1 MRKRTYIA
9 ANLML
14 CFLLSDVVVF
24 ICHKRNPYLRF
35 LSSPASYVLF
45 ALSALS
51 VVYWLLCRLRRQK
64 RGTRKRQ

>member
-1 MRKRTYIA
+1 MRKKLYVA

-14 CFLLSDVVVF
+14 CFLLSDLVVF

-35 LSSPASYVLF
+35 LTSPASYVLF

-51 VVYWLLCRLRRQK
+51 VIYYIVCRVRRPK
-64 RGTRKRQ
+64 RRKGKHL